1 MTLSRKSINSGL
13 AIGAGTAFIA
23 LIGMLTVFQGRFIIT
38 GVLPLSTIILAGLLL
53 AAGYVAARRLPADSG
68 RTSQLANGALAGAVT
83 VLVMVAAVL
92 VATQINAWALGLTMD
107 PVLPNVNDA
116 LRALLALGQEQ
127 PLVGYVLLAGLG
139 LLLGAAGSQI
149 GVLSNQ
155 VKGMTVQVIL
165 IIIVLGMLQDQINSI
180 ISLLDAVWITL
191 FVTLG
196 YAIAVWRNHHR
207 LVQRLVE
214 PLLIG
219 AVAAIVGGLLLLAG
233 GANATTAPALFGSPA
248 PAILSSFILGRS
260 TVGMLVL
267 LAVAGGA
274 LSAVGGLIS
283 CSSAGVHRAT
293 TTLLASLLTLGI
305 LNSTKTITLPAA
317 IVIAIILVATQLLTL
332 RTAARAQEF
341 HSEFKPDEKRT
352 NQILVAI
359 AGLAFALILPQ
370 LMTNYINNVL
380 GLIGLYIMMGLGLNI
395 QVGFAGMLNLGY
407 VAFFAIGAYTVGI
420 LTTPNTLTC
429 GGVSPIPTSPQ
440 DIAAVCTGIT
450 TFWIAWPFA
459 ILASGIAGLLV
470 SVPVLGLRGDYLA
483 IVTLGFGEII
493 RIVTLSDAFKPYLG
507 GAQGIVNISPPVIDL
522 TGISA
527 SLVNTGLPLLSDLGR
542 AVAQPLRLTQA
553 TDVYYLILAGIVVT
567 MFISYRLSNS
577 RLGRAWRAMRSDET
591 VAQAMGINLV
601 RTKLLAFFIGAAFAG
616 VGGALFGSYI
626 RSIFP
631 NSFTLI
637 VSINVLSLIIIGGL
651 GSLPGVLIGAA
662 IIFGLPEALR
672 EFQEF
677 RLLMFGALL
686 VVMMLI
692 RPEGII
698 PPSTPRLEDQ
708 AQKALAEEG
717 A

>member
-13 AIGAGTAFIA
+13 AIGAASAFIA
-23 LIGMLTVFQGRFIIT
+23 LIGMLTVFQGRFIVT
-38 GVLPLSTIILAGLLL
+38 GVLPLSTVILTGLLL
-53 AAGYVAARRLPADSG
+53 ATGFVAARQLPEPD
-68 RTSQLANGALAGAVT
+68 RNSQIANGVLAGLVT
-83 VLVMVAAVL
+83 VIVMIVAVL
-92 VATQINAWALGLTMD
+92 AATEVNAWARGLDMD
-107 PVLPNVNDA
+107 PVFPNVNDT
-116 LRALLALGQEQ
+116 LRALLSFGQEQ
-127 PLVGYVLLAGLG
+127 PLVGYLLLAGLG
-139 LLLGAAGSQI
+139 ALLGAVGSQLDL
-149 GVLSNQ
+149 LSSE
-155 VKGMTVQVIL
+155 VKGIAIQVVL
-165 IIIVLGMLQDQINSI
+165 IIVVLGMLQDQINNI
-180 ISLLDAVWITL
+180 IALLDAVWIA
-191 FVTLG
+191 FFIVLG
-196 YAIAVWRNHHR
+196 YAVAIWRNRSR
-207 LVQRLVE
+207 LAMRLVE

-219 AVAAIVGGLLLLAG
+219 AAVAVFGGLLLLAG
-233 GANATTAPALFGSPA
+233 GANETTAPTLLGSQP
-248 PAILSSFILGRS
+248 PAILTSFILGRS
-260 TVGMLVL
+260 SVGVLVL
-267 LAVAGGA
+267 MAMVGGA
-274 LSAVGGLIS
+274 LSAFGALIS
-283 CSSAGVHRAT
+283 GSSTGVHRAT
-293 TTLLASLLTLGI
+293 TTLIASLLTLGV
-305 LNSTKTITLPAA
+305 LNSTRTITLLGAILIAA
-317 IVIAIILVATQLLTL
+317 ILVITQLITR
-332 RTAARAQEF
+332 RTAPRAQAL
-341 HSEFKPDEKRT
+341 HSELKANERRT
-352 NQILVAI
+352 SQILVAI
-359 AGLAFALILPQ
+359 AGLAFALIMPQ
-370 LMTNYINNVL
+370 LMTNYINNVI

-429 GGVSPIPTSPQ
+429 GGVSPLPTSPQ
-440 DIAAVCTGIT
+440 DIATICTGIT
-450 TFWIAWPFA
+450 TFWVAWPIA

-507 GAQGIVNISPPVIDL
+507 GAQGIVNISPPIIDL
-522 TGISA
+522 TGLSA
-527 SLVNTGLPLLSDLGR
+527 PLVNSGLPLLSDLGR
-542 AVAQPLRLTQA
+542 AVAQPLQLTQA

-577 RLGRAWRAMRSDET
+577 RLGRSWRAMRSDET

-686 VVMMLI
+686 VVMMLL